1 MFSLIL
7 IRITD
12 ILISIILIIIFTPI
26 IIAIIFL
33 IIIIERHA
41 VIFISIR
48 VGKKGKLFKIYKFQ
62 TMLNKEITNLGFYL
76 RRMSLDE
83 IPQLF
88 NVLKGDMSIV
98 GPRPLPEII
107 ENEIISKDRES
118 RRKIR
123 PGITGLAQV
132 HYSGKKRTLEE
143 KINLDLYYINNI
155 SYLKYLNILILTFPT
170 LIRRFLYNKTANTL

>member
-1 MFSLIL
+1 
-7 IRITD
+7 
-12 ILISIILIIIFTPI
+12 
-26 IIAIIFL
+26 
-33 IIIIERHA
+33 
-41 VIFISIR
+41 
-48 VGKKGKLFKIYKFQ
+48 
-62 TMLNKEITNLGFYL
+62 MLNKEITNLGFYL

-132 HYSGKKRTLEE
+132 HYSGKQRTLEE
-143 KINLDLYYINNI
+143 KINLDLY
-155 SYLKYLNILILTFPT
+155 
-170 LIRRFLYNKTANTL
+170 